1 VNDDVQ
7 AAILLTFGALAVR
20 LGVTDAH
27 LAYVRPAMAPWLV
40 LAGLVLVLLAGTTLL
55 RPSPRAGEAGAVSP
69 PPACD
74 HHDAPARIV
83 WLLLAPVLAI
93 GVVAPPPLGAF
104 AADRAAATGSAPP
117 RTTFGPLPAPAFPG
131 GPIELPITEFVGRAR
146 HDGPSLDEAVLRLT
160 GFVVRDSRGGG
171 FLLTRFVLSCCA
183 ADARPVRVAVR
194 TAPPFPAPDTWVE
207 VTGRWRPERRSAED
221 DRPPVLDAE
230 SLRAVPRPARPYLG

>member
-104 AADRAAATGSAPP
+104 AADRA
-117 RTTFGPLPAPAFPG
+117 AFPG